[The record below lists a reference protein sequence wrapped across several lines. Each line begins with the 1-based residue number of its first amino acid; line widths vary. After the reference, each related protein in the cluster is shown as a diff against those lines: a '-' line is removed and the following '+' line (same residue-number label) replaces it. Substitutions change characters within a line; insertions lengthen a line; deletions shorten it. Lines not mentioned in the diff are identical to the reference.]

1 MNATQ
6 ESKLNMFRATQKH
19 CNDNP
24 TIVSTIPAFQT
35 AAGTLNTTIASIIA
49 TAQQEDLITKGISID
64 KAEAKKTLCRLAA
77 DIAAPIVAYAAA
89 TKNNK
94 LLKEVN
100 FTHSDLIRTK
110 DDELAPRCQNI
121 YDAAKANE
129 SALRD
134 YGITSTT
141 ADTLLTTINNYQA
154 KVPDPRNAAAQK
166 ATIRANLKNLIKE
179 ADQILKLQMD
189 KTVPAFKATNPDFV
203 STYKANR
210 IIIDPGQSATT
221 LKGVILNSMNNT
233 PVSGAAIVVVET
245 GNKASS
251 NEKGS
256 YQIKPIPHGVYTVSI
271 SAPTYKDKTAKE
283 VTIKQGQS
291 TTLDLVLE
299 PA

>member
-24 TIVSTIPAFQT
+24 AIVATIKAFQT

-49 TAQQEDLITKGISID
+49 TAQQEDLITKGITID
-64 KAEAKKTLCRLAA
+64 KAEAKKTLCQLAS

-110 DDELAPRCQNI
+110 DDQLAPRCKNI

-129 SALRD
+129 AALKD
-134 YGITSTT
+134 YGITAAT
-141 ADTLLTTINNYQA
+141 ADTLLTTINDYQA

-166 ATIRANLKNLIKE
+166 ATVRANLKNLIKE
-179 ADQILKLQMD
+179 AEQILKLQMD
-189 KTVPAFKATNPDFV
+189 KTVLGFKTSNPDFV
-203 STYKANR
+203 KTYKSNR
-210 IIIDPGQSATT
+210 IIIDPSKTT
-221 LKGVILNSMNNT
+221 TSLKGTITSLVDNT
-233 PVSGAAIVVVET
+233 FIKGAAITIDTTSLKATTNET
-245 GNKASS
+245 GDY
-251 NEKGS
+251 E
-256 YQIKPIPHGVYTVSI
+256 IKPIPSGTYTLKV
-271 SAPTYKDKTAKE
+271 SAPKYKDTVKTGIA
-283 VTIKQGQS
+283 IKQGQINKQDIS
-291 TTLDLVLE
+291 IE

>member
-49 TAQQEDLITKGISID
+49 TAQQEDLITKGITID

-134 YGITSTT
+134 YGITTTT

-189 KTVPAFKATNPDFV
+189 KTVPAFKAANPDFV
-203 STYKANR
+203 SSYKANR

-256 YQIKPIPHGVYTVSI
+256 YQIKPIPNGIYTVNI
-271 SAPTYKDKTAKE
+271 SAPAYKDKTEKE
-283 VTIKQGQS
+283 VAVKQGQS
-291 TTLDLVLE
+291 TTKDFVLD

>member
-6 ESKLNMFRATQKH
+6 EAKLNMFRATQKH

-24 TIVSTIPAFQT
+24 TIVSTIKAFQT

-49 TAQQEDLITKGISID
+49 TAQQEDLITKGITID
-64 KAEAKKTLCRLAA
+64 KAEAKKTLCQLAA

-110 DDELAPRCQNI
+110 DDQLGPRCQNI
-121 YDAAKANE
+121 YDGGKANE
-129 SALRD
+129 AALKD
-134 YGITSTT
+134 YGITATT
-141 ADTLLTTINNYQA
+141 LDTLLTTINNYQA

-166 ATIRANLKNLIKE
+166 ATVRANLKNLIKE

-189 KTVPAFKATNPDFV
+189 KTVLGFKTSNPDFV
-203 STYKANR
+203 KTYKANR

-221 LKGVILNSMNNT
+221 LKGTILNSVDKVV
-233 PVSGAAIVVVET
+233 VSGATIVVVET
-245 GNKASS
+245 GSKATS

-256 YQIKPIPHGVYTVSI
+256 YQIKPIPAGIYTISI
-271 SAPTYKDKTAKE
+271 SAPKYKDKTEKE
-283 VTIKQGQS
+283 VTVKQGQN
-291 TTLDLVLE
+291 TTLDFVLD

>member
-24 TIVSTIPAFQT
+24 TIVATIPAFQT

-49 TAQQEDLITKGISID
+49 TAQQEDLITKGITID
-64 KAEAKKTLCRLAA
+64 KAEAKKTLCQLAA

-110 DDELAPRCQNI
+110 DDQLAPRCQNI
-121 YDAAKANE
+121 YNAAKANE
-129 SALRD
+129 TALKD
-134 YGITSTT
+134 YGITAAT

-166 ATIRANLKNLIKE
+166 ATVRANLKSLIKE

-189 KTVPAFKATNPDFV
+189 KTVLGFKTSNPDFV
-203 STYKANR
+203 KTYKANR

-221 LKGVILNSMNNT
+221 LKGVILNSMDKS
-233 PVSGAAIVVVET
+233 PVSGATIIVVET
-245 GNKASS
+245 GNKAST

-256 YQIKPIPHGVYTVSI
+256 YEIKPIAAGSYTLNI
-271 SAPTYKDKTAKE
+271 SAAKYKDNTQKE
-283 VTIKQGQS
+283 VTVKQGQI
-291 TTLDLVLE
+291 TNLTIALDPV
-299 PA
+299 